1 MWILKP
7 DIKKAEEYADYYFRT
22 FPRLF
27 NKEGKRNYCGSCTH
41 TETYKYLTK
50 EQFRQFLVAKPQ
62 ELLFL
67 HEELF
72 KRIISPFDQ
81 KEWELY
87 IQEKEIETHN
97 LDKKQAER
105 RKAFDKVQNEIQ
117 AVNLF
122 FNYDAHVS
130 GNKILSYFLSEKMGT
145 NTCTYCNR
153 AYTLTVYEQS
163 NAGEF
168 EGLIRP
174 EFDHWLPQSLYPDLT
189 LSYFNLIPSCKLCNS
204 SLKHKKKMDLDNYI
218 HPYIDDEA
226 GFNFRYIPLSD
237 GHYAV
242 NTVIESTDAT
252 MRSKIKNTL
261 RLFHTQEVYN
271 AHVPF
276 ELQDIMD
283 LANANSQDYIEPL
296 IHNTIR
302 DLGVTVRDAYRMI
315 FGIEFEKD
323 LFLNRPFSK
332 FKMDILK
339 QLKEEKVIKK

>member
-7 DIKKAEEYADYYFRT
+7 DIKKAEEYANYYFRT
-22 FPRLF
+22 FPKFF
-27 NKEGKRNYCGSCTH
+27 NKVGKRNYCGNYAH

-50 EQFRQFLVAKPQ
+50 EQFRKFLVANPQ

-72 KRIISPFDQ
+72 KRIMNPFDQ

-87 IQEKEIETHN
+87 IQEKEIETGN
-97 LDKKQAER
+97 LGKKQAER
-105 RKAFDKVQNEIQ
+105 RKAFDKVQDEIQ
-117 AVNLF
+117 AINFF
-122 FNYDAHVS
+122 FNYDAHIS
-130 GNKILSYFLSEKMGT
+130 KEKTLSYFLSEKMGT

-153 AYTLTVYEQS
+153 TYTLTVSGQANE
-163 NAGEF
+163 GESV
-168 EGLIRP
+168 GLIRP
-174 EFDHWLPQSLYPDLT
+174 EFDHWLPQSLYPDLS

-204 SLKHKKKMDLDNYI
+204 SLKHKKEMNLDNYI
-218 HPYIDDEA
+218 HPYIDNEA
-226 GFNFRYIPLSD
+226 GFNFKYIPLSD

-242 NTVIESTDAT
+242 NTVIESTNIA
-252 MRSKIKNTL
+252 MCNKIKNTL
-261 RLFHTQEVYN
+261 KLFRIQEIYN
-271 AHVPF
+271 AHAPF

-283 LANANSQDYIEPL
+283 LANANSKDYIEPL
-296 IHNTIR
+296 IHNIIR
-302 DLGVTVRDAYRMI
+302 DLGVTIRDAYRMI

-339 QLKEEKVIKK
+339 QLREEKVIKK

>member
-22 FPRLF
+22 FSKLF
-27 NKEGKRNYCGSCTH
+27 NKEGKRNYCGSYAH

-50 EQFRQFLVAKPQ
+50 EQFRKFLVATPK

-72 KRIISPFDQ
+72 KCIIKPFDQ

-87 IQEKEIETHN
+87 IQEKETETRN
-97 LDKKQAER
+97 LGKKQAER
-105 RKAFDKVQNEIQ
+105 RKAFDKVQDEIQ
-117 AVNLF
+117 AINIF
-122 FNYDAHVS
+122 FNYDAHIS
-130 GNKILSYFLSEKMGT
+130 KEKNMSYFLSENLDA

-153 AYTLTVYEQS
+153 TYTLTVYEQS
-163 NAGEF
+163 GVGEF

-174 EFDHWLPQSLYPDLT
+174 EFDHWLPQSLYPDLA

-204 SLKHKKKMDLDNYI
+204 SLKHKKKVDLDNYI
-218 HPYIDDEA
+218 HPYIDKED

-242 NTVIESTDAT
+242 NTVIESTNAA
-252 MRSKIKNTL
+252 MCNKIKNTL
-261 RLFHTQEVYN
+261 KLFRIQEIYN
-271 AHVPF
+271 AHAPF

-283 LANANSQDYIEPL
+283 LANANSKDYVEPL
-296 IHNTIR
+296 IRNIIR
-302 DLGVTVRDAYRMI
+302 DLGVTTRDAYRMI